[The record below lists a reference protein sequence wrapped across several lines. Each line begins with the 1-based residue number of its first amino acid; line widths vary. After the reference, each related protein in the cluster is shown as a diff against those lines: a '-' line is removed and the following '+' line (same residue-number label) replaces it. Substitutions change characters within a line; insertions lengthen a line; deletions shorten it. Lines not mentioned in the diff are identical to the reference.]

1 MSDKELILTKVRR
14 ADDLEVVVK
23 DTCDI
28 RALRSFHVVGFE
40 AGTTDIHKDVEA
52 VGTNDSP
59 VTTEVLATLEDG
71 GSGGIEA
78 TDEALIVFT
87 L

>member
-1 MSDKELILTKVRR
+1 MSDEELILTKVRR

-28 RALRSFHVVGFE
+28 RTLRSFHVVGFE
-40 AGTTDIHKDVEA
+40 AGATDIHKNVEA
-52 VGTNDSP
+52 VGTHDGP
-59 VTTEVLATLEDG
+59 VTTEVLATLEDC

>member
-1 MSDKELILTKVRR
+1 MPDKELILTKVRR

-28 RALRSFHVVGFE
+28 RTLRSFDIIGFE
-40 AGTTDIHKDVEA
+40 AGATDIHKDVEA
-52 VGTNDSP
+52 MGTNDGP
-59 VTTEVLATLEDG
+59 VTTEVLTTLEDG

>member
-40 AGTTDIHKDVEA
+40 AGATDIHKDVEA
-52 VGTNDSP
+52 MGTNDGP